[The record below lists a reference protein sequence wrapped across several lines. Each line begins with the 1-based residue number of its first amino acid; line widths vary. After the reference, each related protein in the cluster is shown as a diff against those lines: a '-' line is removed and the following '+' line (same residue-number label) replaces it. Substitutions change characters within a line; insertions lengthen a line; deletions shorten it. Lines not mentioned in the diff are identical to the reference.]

1 MKSARTIWDNNSST
15 ILVYAVAIALFVFV
29 WIMRPGYADPANL
42 KILSA
47 QAAILGLATLGQTI
61 VLLTG
66 GMDLSIPWVFTNTA
80 FLMAVLSGGR
90 DDALVWVLPVVLGI
104 AMLMGLLN
112 GIGVAYLGIA
122 PVIMTIGT
130 NVIFQGLLVGL
141 FNGTP
146 GGAAPPLMAQIST
159 QTVGGV
165 SILLIIWVVVS
176 IGASVALSRSRL
188 GRETYATGSSYD
200 AARFSGVRVRR
211 VTALA
216 YCLSALF
223 AGLAGVLY
231 AGRLGQLYLGMGDPY
246 QMASVSAAAI
256 GGISLLGGRGRY
268 VGAIGG
274 VLITVI
280 LNGVLSAMNIPQSVQ
295 MILSGAVLFLAVL
308 LSGRPRS
315 TTVAVA

>member
-1 MKSARTIWDNNSST
+1 MNLRATWEKHSQA

-29 WIMRPGYADPANL
+29 WVMRPGYADPSNL

-66 GMDLSIPWVFTNTA
+66 GMDLSIPWVFTNSA

-90 DDALVWVLPVVLGI
+90 DDALVWVLPLVLGL
-104 AMLMGLLN
+104 AVLMGLVN

-141 FNGTP
+141 SNGTP
-146 GGAAPPLMAQIST
+146 GGAEPPLIAAIST
-159 QTVGGV
+159 QTVGGI
-165 SILLIIWVVVS
+165 SILLIIWVVIS
-176 IGASVALSRSRL
+176 IGASIALSRTRF
-188 GRETYATGSSYD
+188 GREVYATGSSYD

-211 VTALA
+211 VTAAA

-223 AGLAGVLY
+223 AGLAGVLF

-268 VGAIGG
+268 LGAIGG

-280 LNGVLSAMNIPQSVQ
+280 LNGVLSAMNMPQSVQ
-295 MILSGAVLFLAVL
+295 MILNGAVLFLAVL
-308 LSGRPRS
+308 ASSRRRS
-315 TTVAVA
+315 AAVAVA